1 MSLNKFNA
9 AYSHCTPTKHDRI
22 LNGETYIRL
31 RVFPRKMGTKVG
43 ENGPNPEAQR
53 STFLEPA
60 VSL

>member
-43 ENGPNPEAQR
+43 ENGRVRIPKLKGLR
-53 STFLEPA
+53 S
-60 VSL
+60 